1 MSNQK
6 VVYKLIYPAP
16 FPGRGEHIRL
26 LLEEAG
32 AHYVEGTKEELKA
45 LTSEDNIG
53 GDGNTALYAPPLLI
67 AGSLILSQTPNILQ
81 FLGKQLGLA
90 GDPEADPYAVY
101 RLNGLALTALD
112 GFSNEIHSC
121 HHPVGGS
128 IYYEDQKEESL
139 RRSKDYVATR
149 IPAFLGYFERVLR
162 GKASGEGPWL
172 YRGQLTYPDLV
183 LYQVGKAHS
192 FGPFYVFFLASPRG
206 KNQLRCG

>member
-1 MSNQK
+1 MSDQK
-6 VVYKLIYPAP
+6 VVYKLFYPAP

-32 AHYVEGTKEELKA
+32 AHYIEGTSEELKA
-45 LTSEDNIG
+45 LTSDDNIG
-53 GDGNTALYAPPLLI
+53 GDANTALYAPPLLS
-67 AGSLILSQTPNILQ
+67 AGSFILSQTPNILQ
-81 FLGKQLGLA
+81 FLGKQLGLV

-128 IYYEDQKEESL
+128 VYYEDQKEESL

-162 GKASGEGPWL
+162 GKASGQGPWL
-172 YRGQLTYPDLV
+172 YQGQLTYPDLV

-192 FGPFYVFFLASPRG
+192 FEPFRVFFLASFSG
-206 KNQLRCG
+206 EESIKI